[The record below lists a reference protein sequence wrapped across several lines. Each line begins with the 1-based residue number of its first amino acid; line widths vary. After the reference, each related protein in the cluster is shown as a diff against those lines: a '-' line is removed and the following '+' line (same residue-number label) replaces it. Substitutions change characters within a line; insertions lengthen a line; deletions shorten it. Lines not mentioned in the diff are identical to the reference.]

1 MRVSERES
9 VCVCV
14 SERGRV
20 CVCVNAKGKVNY
32 SLYSIY
38 LFVGALGRPRGCS
51 TVMVGPSGTRVFM
64 VIIAHFKA
72 YMYNV
77 FMYICTVC
85 M

>member
-1 MRVSERES
+1 M
-9 VCVCV
+9 
-14 SERGRV
+14 

-64 VIIAHFKA
+64 VIIAHFKVCLHTCI
-72 YMYNV
+72 M
-77 FMYICTVC
+77 FSCTYVQFAC
-85 M
+85 SVWQTNWQQTISV